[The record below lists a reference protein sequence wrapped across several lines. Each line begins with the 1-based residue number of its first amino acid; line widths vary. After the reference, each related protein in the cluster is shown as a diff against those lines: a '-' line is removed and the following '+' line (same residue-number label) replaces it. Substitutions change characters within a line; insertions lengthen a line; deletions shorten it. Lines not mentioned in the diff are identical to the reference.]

1 MRLRVRENL
10 PASAAAALGILVV
23 GWLGLTD
30 WLWTDY
36 DNEAR
41 PAIDALLQGHLTR
54 FAALAP
60 SYGGSLVL
68 RAPFIFIPKLWGG
81 GELAVYRAAAAP
93 CLLASAML
101 GVWLVSR
108 MRAAGVTRIARGAA
122 LMLCVANPMTLS
134 TLESGHPE
142 ELLGGVLCV
151 AAVLVAMRGRPIWAG
166 VLLGLA
172 VANQEWAL
180 VAVGP
185 VLIALPRARIRALIA
200 GGTAAALVLL
210 PLLAGGKFLGQ
221 VNAAARPGG
230 SSIFTPWQLWWFLGP
245 HRHVLPAGQ
254 PWNTRFDPAW
264 LTQLAHPL
272 IIVVAA
278 MLSLGCLWLRR
289 RQAFRPAYEPL
300 LLLGLVLL
308 VRCALD
314 PWDNWYYPLPYLLA
328 LLSWEVL
335 ATRRAPAV
343 GLIAS
348 FGGWFVF
355 QWAVPSRG
363 FSPDAQSLL
372 FLAWALPAL
381 ATMGIAL
388 YSPTL
393 ARRLRGLATR
403 SSAVPA
409 TA

>member
-1 MRLRVRENL
+1 MRLRVRQNL
-10 PASAAAALGILVV
+10 PASAAAAIGILAV

-41 PAIDALLQGHLTR
+41 PAIDALLQGHVLR
-54 FAALAP
+54 FAQLAP

-68 RAPFIFIPKLWGG
+68 RAPFLFVPKLWGG

-93 CLLASAML
+93 CLLASAVL
-101 GVWLVSR
+101 GVWLVSQ
-108 MRAAGVTRIARGAA
+108 MRAGGATRIARGAA

-142 ELLGGVLCV
+142 ELLGGVLCI
-151 AAVLVAMRGRPIWAG
+151 AAVLVAMRGRALWAG

-180 VAVGP
+180 VAIGP
-185 VLIALPRARIRALIA
+185 VLLALPRARVRAVLAAGTTAALILVPLA
-200 GGTAAALVLL
+200 VGGR
-210 PLLAGGKFLGQ
+210 FLGQ
-221 VNAAARPGG
+221 VSAAARPGG
-230 SSIFTPWQLWWFLGP
+230 SSIFTPWQLWWFVGP
-245 HRHVLPAGQ
+245 HRHVPPAGQ

-272 IIVVAA
+272 IVIVAA
-278 MLSLGCLWLRR
+278 LLSLGCLWLRR
-289 RQAFRPAYEPL
+289 RVAARPAYEPL
-300 LLLGLVLL
+300 LLLALVLL

-328 LLSWEVL
+328 ILAWEVL
-335 ATRRAPAV
+335 GAERPPAASLV
-343 GLIAS
+343 AS

-355 QWAVPSRG
+355 QWAVPARG
-363 FSPDAQSLL
+363 FSPDAQSVL
-372 FLAWALPAL
+372 FLTWALPAL
-381 ATMGIAL
+381 AAMGVAL
-388 YSPTL
+388 YAPRL
-393 ARRLRGLATR
+393 ARRLRGGATR
-403 SSAVPA
+403 SPAVPA